1 MADKLVGIYSI
12 TCTKTNCLYVG
23 QSTDITTR
31 WNQHIFKLIKKTHNH
46 NFQKDFDTYGL
57 ESFNLRVLE
66 VVKVPTKENL
76 ERIEQKWI
84 KKLKPSYNAMIN
96 SSSTVANSTFISEL
110 FNKQSAGANYGRHE
124 ELSLYKFHN
133 LFINKEISW
142 YNFVCSMYELNLLQK
157 SDKGSVV
164 KQDSAL
170 ASMEYSY
177 TSTRKTDMGEEK
189 NEVILTKNGYK
200 YLISIMKQFESEWI
214 CSVNKDRVKKS

>member
-1 MADKLVGIYSI
+1 MIDKIAGIYSI
-12 TCTKTNCLYVG
+12 TCTKTKGLYIG
-23 QSTDITTR
+23 QSTDIPTR
-31 WNQHIFKLIKKTHNH
+31 WKYHMNSLLNKGHNF
-46 NFQKDFDTYGL
+46 NFQKDYDKHGLDSFD
-57 ESFNLRVLE
+57 FKVLE
-66 VVKVPTKENL
+66 VVKYPSKENL
-76 ERIEQKWI
+76 ERLEQKWI
-84 KKLKPSYNAMIN
+84 KKLKPNYNAMIN
-96 SSSTVANSTFISEL
+96 PSSTVSTSTFISEL
-110 FNKQSAGANYGRHE
+110 FNKESAGANYGRHD

-189 NEVILTKNGYK
+189 SEVILTKNGYK
-200 YLISIMKQFESEWI
+200 YLISIMKQFESEWV
-214 CSVNKDRVKKS
+214 CSVNKDRVKRS